1 MQGRLAEAEAV
12 LHNALTL
19 AREIGNPPQLWK
31 TYQALG
37 ELYERQDAADKAQ
50 LVYSSAVK
58 VIEGVASRLRDQEI
72 KRIFLSARPV
82 QEIQERLDHLSH
94 A

>member
-1 MQGRLAEAEAV
+1 VLEKALALAKAV
-12 LHNALTL
+12 
-19 AREIGNPPQLWK
+19 GNPPQLWK

-37 ELYERQDAADKAQ
+37 ELYERQHAADKAR
-50 LVYSSAVK
+50 SAYTSAIG
-58 VIEGVASRLRDQEI
+58 VIEGVASRLQDREI

-82 QEIQERLDHLSH
+82 QEIQERLGHLSH